1 MEKVPLPAPV
11 PWPNREIK
19 GIGWFFGPVLLNA
32 LVFLIPV
39 SGLLF
44 PMDTKVKYL
53 LLCNFPYY
61 LMVVVIGMRRARK
74 ITATD
79 FLFLVAG
86 NFLIFAIMQ
95 ELMDWLYTY
104 SRR

>member
-1 MEKVPLPAPV
+1 MKELPSTRPV
-11 PWPNREIK
+11 PWLNREIK
-19 GIGWFFGPVLLNA
+19 GFVWFLGSVLLNA
-32 LVFLIPV
+32 IVYVGAV
-39 SGLLF
+39 SWRLF
-44 PMDTKVKYL
+44 PMNRKGLFL
-53 LLCNFPYY
+53 LLCNLPYC

-74 ITATD
+74 VTATD

-95 ELMDWLYTY
+95 ELMDWLYTF